1 MDKEELVQRAK
12 LAEQAERY
20 DDMAHAMKQVT
31 ETGVELSNEERNL
44 LSVAYKNVVGARR
57 SSWRVI
63 SSIEQKTEGV
73 EKKQQMAR
81 EYREKVEKEL
91 REICYDVLVRECVR
105 RAASNGRS
113 LSVAGSPRQVPHPE
127 GEQRREQ
134 SLLPEDEGRLLPV
147 PRGGGDG

>member
-1 MDKEELVQRAK
+1 MLVTADTMSVDKEELVQRAK

-20 DDMAHAMKQVT
+20 DDMAAAMKSVT

-63 SSIEQKTEGV
+63 SSIEQKTEGS
-73 EKKQQMAR
+73 ERKQQMAK

-91 REICYDVLVRECVR
+91 REICYDVLVRMLSFFPSLFF
-105 RAASNGRS
+105 RA
-113 LSVAGSPRQVPHPE
+113 
-127 GEQRREQ
+127 REIEAQ
-134 SLLPEDEGRLLPV
+134 LNFISI
-147 PRGGGDG
+147 